1 MMTSVQTNPM
11 LHPFMTED
19 TTFNGWANWE
29 TWNASLWI
37 QNEEFLY
44 RMARRAT
51 DWSDMLRRLESCGIT
66 KTGDG
71 LLWTDINIDTDEMD
85 EMLADL

>member
-1 MMTSVQTNPM
+1 
-11 LHPFMTED
+11 
-19 TTFNGWANWE
+19 
-29 TWNASLWI
+29 
-37 QNEEFLY
+37 
-44 RMARRAT
+44 MARRAT
-51 DWSDMLRRLESCGIT
+51 DWSDMLRRLDSCGIT